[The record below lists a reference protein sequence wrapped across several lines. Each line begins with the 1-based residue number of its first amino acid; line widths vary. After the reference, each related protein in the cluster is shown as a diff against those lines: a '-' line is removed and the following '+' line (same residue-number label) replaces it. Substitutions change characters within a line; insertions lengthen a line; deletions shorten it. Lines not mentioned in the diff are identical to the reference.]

1 MAAAA
6 GKIGAGGIYLQ
17 SRLPLPYPSLICRI
31 TVRGRLKT
39 KGNVFKRPL
48 NFHSIFTRFNFN
60 ALPNTETELAAIA
73 APAMTGFKKPSAA
86 SGMPK
91 IL

>member
-1 MAAAA
+1 MCFEIIE
-6 GKIGAGGIYLQ
+6 KFKGGIVPQ
-17 SRLPLPYPSLICRI
+17 KAFGNRI
-31 TVRGRLKT
+31 LEKKDRLKEGRGFQT
-39 KGNVFKRPL
+39 TFALYYAKYY
-48 NFHSIFTRFNFN
+48 SIFTRFNLN
-60 ALPNTETELAAIA
+60 ALLNTETELAAIA

>member
-1 MAAAA
+1 MLFPA
-6 GKIGAGGIYLQ
+6 GAGE
-17 SRLPLPYPSLICRI
+17 
-31 TVRGRLKT
+31 VRA
-39 KGNVFKRPL
+39 VFATS
-48 NFHSIFTRFNFN
+48 HSIFTRFNLK
-60 ALPNTETELAAIA
+60 ALLNTETELAAIA